1 MREIPFG
8 MHRLVAGLQYGAG
21 LRLLESCRLRI
32 KDIDFGRKQ
41 LLVRNGKGEKDRYV
55 TLPEKVCAGLQRQV
69 RSTRLIHKEDVELGA
84 GHVWMAAR
92 KGDGGKKRGRS
103 QSCSAR

>member
-1 MREIPFG
+1 

-55 TLPEKVCAGLQRQV
+55 PLPEKVCAGLQCQI

-92 KGDGGKKRGRS
+92 KGDAANRVRHGDCFVLS
-103 QSCSAR
+103 LIHI